1 MRNRTLALS
10 LTAAL
15 AVALLVPALAAA
27 APWKSL
33 GTATVDFA
41 VRQQEIAVADATGVS
56 NLVFEVRK
64 AGVIFEGAWLVFEG
78 GAKIDAKLRG
88 TVSLGGRSV
97 AFSLPAD
104 QGRLE
109 KVIFRCVAGDGSGRA
124 PEVTLLGAK

>member
-41 VRQQEIAVADATGVS
+41 IKSQEIAVADAAGVH

-64 AGVIFEGAWLVFEG
+64 AGVILDGVWLVFEG
-78 GAKIDAKLRG
+78 GARVDAKLRG
-88 TVSLGGRSV
+88 SV
-97 AFSLPAD
+97 ALGARSAVFTLPENP
-104 QGRLE
+104 GKLE
-109 KVIFRCVAGDGSGRA
+109 KVVFRCSARDGSGRA
-124 PEVTLLGAK
+124 PEVTLLGAR

>member
-1 MRNRTLALS
+1 MPTRS
-10 LTAAL
+10 LVRPLMAAL
-15 AVALLVPALAAA
+15 AVLLLLPALAVA

-33 GTATVDFA
+33 GSTTVDFA
-41 VRQQEIAVADATGVS
+41 VKNQEIAVADSAGVS

-78 GAKIDAKLRG
+78 GAMTDAKLRG
-88 TVSLGGRSV
+88 SVSLGGRSV

-104 QGRLE
+104 QGKLE
-109 KVIFRCVAGDGSGRA
+109 KVIFRCAARDGSGRA

>member
-15 AVALLVPALAAA
+15 VVGLLVPALAAA

-33 GTATVDFA
+33 GSTTVDFA
-41 VRQQEIAVADATGVS
+41 VKNQEIAVADAAGVS

-78 GAKIDAKLRG
+78 GARIDAKLRG
-88 TVSLGGRSV
+88 SVSLGGRSV
-97 AFSLPAD
+97 AFSLPEGQAK
-104 QGRLE
+104 LE
-109 KVIFRCVAGDGSGRA
+109 KVIFRCAARDGSGRA